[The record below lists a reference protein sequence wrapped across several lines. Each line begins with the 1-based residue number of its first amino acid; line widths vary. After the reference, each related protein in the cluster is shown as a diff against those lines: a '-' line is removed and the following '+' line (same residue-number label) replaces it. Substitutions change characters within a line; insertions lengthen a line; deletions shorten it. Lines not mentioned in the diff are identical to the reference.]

1 MQPLSERMKHRYM
14 VLLLLQLNANTTAA
28 SDLLP
33 DNFMQAAPNIQL
45 YMAYAEFKMAHY
57 DVARQMWLHIDGKGA
72 AEAAF
77 NLGILY
83 ELGKGVAK
91 DPRQAITYYQ
101 RAAEAGSRAAAYQIG
116 LMYQQYPQWIAPD
129 TAIRW
134 LTQAALDGDTDAA
147 TLLASIQDPQQ
158 RQQDPLWQV
167 RQLVSEGNNEQAL
180 ALLTEMTQ
188 TEPPQSAAIAELAW
202 MYETGNGVEQDI
214 EQAGVLFLRAAK
226 AGHAR
231 AQYAVAVMFETGVG
245 QPKDPQ
251 QAAHWLALA
260 AAQGYQPAVEKQP
273 LRLKK

>member
-1 MQPLSERMKHRYM
+1 MQPYGERMKHRYM
-14 VLLLLQLNANTTAA
+14 ALLLLLLNANTKAA

-57 DVARQMWLHIDGKGA
+57 ELARHMWLHIEGKGA

-83 ELGKGVAK
+83 ELGKGVEK
-91 DPRQAITYYQ
+91 DPRQAITFYQ

-116 LMYQQYPQWIAPD
+116 LMYQQYPQWITRD
-129 TAIRW
+129 MAIRW

-147 TLLASIQDPQQ
+147 SLLAGIQDPEQ

-167 RQLVSEGNNEQAL
+167 RQWVSEGNNEQAL
-180 ALLTEMTQ
+180 ALLTEMAQ
-188 TEPPQSAAIAELAW
+188 AEPPQVAAIAELAW

-214 EQAGVLFLRAAK
+214 HRAGALFLQAAQ

-245 QPKDPQ
+245 QHQDHQ
-251 QAAHWLALA
+251 QAAYWLAQA
-260 AAQGYQPAVEKQP
+260 AEQGYQPAVEKQP
-273 LRLKK
+273 LRLRK